1 MPSGLPHFRLSQAS
15 MQSFEPV
22 YKNLFEVRITPPA
35 AIRTGTPWEN
45 SQLILDNVITVSGLG
60 GIEKIPGVVTQ
71 KYKGATR
78 SYAGSIPDQTFADIS
93 ISFELNLD
101 NSNSAYVYNALKA
114 WTNLVYNPLTGET
127 SLKSDYAGTA
137 DDPTLMT
144 VLVYN
149 KRGIIIK
156 QITFRQIFPTTAL
169 TTPFDSLSYDSG
181 TSISRIDNFT
191 FRADYW
197 DNITR

>member
-1 MPSGLPHFRLSQAS
+1 MASGLPHFRLSQAS

-35 AIRTGTPWEN
+35 AVRAGTPWEN
-45 SQLILDNVITVSGLG
+45 TQLILDNVINVG
-60 GIEKIPGVVTQ
+60 GIGAIEKIPPVVTQ

-78 SYAGSIPDQTFADIS
+78 SYAGALPENTFADIT

-101 NSNSAYVYNALKA
+101 NSNSAYVYNALKS
-114 WTNLVYNPLTGET
+114 WTDLVYNPLTGELG
-127 SLKSDYAGTA
+127 LKAEYAGTS

-149 KRGIIIK
+149 KKGIVIK

-169 TTPFDSLSYDSG
+169 TTPFDALSYDNG
-181 TSISRIDNFT
+181 TTISRIDGFT

>member
-1 MPSGLPHFRLSQAS
+1 MASGLPHFRLSQAS
-15 MQSFEPV
+15 MQSFEPI

-45 SQLILDNVITVSGLG
+45 SQLILDNVINISGLG
-60 GIEKIPGVVTQ
+60 AIEKIPPVVEQ
-71 KYKGATR
+71 RYKGATR
-78 SYAGSIPDQTFADIS
+78 SYAGALPENTYADVTM
-93 ISFELNLD
+93 SFELNLD
-101 NSNSAYVYNALKA
+101 NANSAYVYKALKA
-114 WTNLVYNPLTGET
+114 WTDLVYNPLTGELG
-127 SLKSDYAGTA
+127 LKSEYAGTS

-149 KRGIIIK
+149 KKGVIIK
-156 QITFRQIFPTTAL
+156 QVTFRQVFPTTAL
-169 TTPFDSLSYDSG
+169 TSPFDTLSYEQG
-181 TSISRIDNFT
+181 TDIAKIDGFT

>member
-1 MPSGLPHFRLSQAS
+1 MASGLPHFRLSQAS
-15 MQSFEPV
+15 MQSFEPI
-22 YKNLFEVRITPPA
+22 YNNLFEVRITPPA

-45 SQLILDNVITVSGLG
+45 TQLILDNVISVSGLG
-60 GIEKIPGVVTQ
+60 QIEKIPPVVEQ
-71 KYKGATR
+71 KYKGVSR
-78 SYAGSIPDQTFADIS
+78 SYAGSLPAQTYADIQ

-101 NSNSAYVYNALKA
+101 NSNSAYVYKALKA
-114 WTNLVYNPLTGET
+114 WTDIVYNPLTGELG
-127 SLKSDYAGTA
+127 LKSEYAGTS

-149 KRGIIIK
+149 KKGVIIK

-169 TTPFDSLSYDSG
+169 TTAFEALNYAEGG
-181 TSISRIDNFT
+181 TIAKIDGFT

>member
-1 MPSGLPHFRLSQAS
+1 MASGLPHFRLSQAS

-35 AIRTGTPWEN
+35 AVRAGTPWEN
-45 SQLILDNVITVSGLG
+45 TQLILDNVISVGGLG
-60 GIEKIPGVVTQ
+60 AIEKIPEVVTQ

-78 SYAGSIPDQTFADIS
+78 SYAGALPTNTYADVTV
-93 ISFELNLD
+93 SFELNLD

-114 WTNLVYNPLTGET
+114 WTDLVYNPLTGELG
-127 SLKSDYAGTA
+127 LKSEYAGTS

-149 KRGIIIK
+149 KKGVVIK

-169 TTPFDSLSYDSG
+169 TTPFDALNYDTG
-181 TSISRIDNFT
+181 TVISKIDNFN

>member
-1 MPSGLPHFRLSQAS
+1 MASGLPHFRLSQAS
-15 MQSFEPV
+15 MQSFEPI
-22 YKNLFEVRITPPA
+22 YNNLFEVRITPPA

-45 SQLILDNVITVSGLG
+45 TQLILDNVIQVGGLG
-60 GIEKIPGVVTQ
+60 GIEKIPPVVTQ
-71 KYKGATR
+71 KYKGVTR
-78 SYAGSIPDQTFADIS
+78 SYAGALPDQTFADIT
-93 ISFELNLD
+93 IDFELNLD
-101 NSNSAYVYNALKA
+101 SANSAYVYKALKS
-114 WTNLVYNPLTGET
+114 WTDLVYNPLTGELG
-127 SLKSDYAGTA
+127 LKSEYAGTS

-149 KRGIIIK
+149 KKGVVIK

-169 TTPFDSLSYDSG
+169 TTPFDTLSYDTG
-181 TSISRIDNFT
+181 TVISRVDNFT

>member
-1 MPSGLPHFRLSQAS
+1 MASGLPHFRLSQAS

-35 AIRTGTPWEN
+35 AIRAATAWEN
-45 SQLILDNVITVSGLG
+45 TQLILDNVISVGGLG
-60 GIEKIPGVVTQ
+60 GVEKIPTTVEQ

-78 SYAGSIPDQTFADIS
+78 TYAAALPDSTFADIT
-93 ISFELNLD
+93 INFEVNLN
-101 NSNSAYVYNALKA
+101 NENQVYVYNALKA
-114 WTNLVYNPLTGET
+114 WTDLVYNPLTGELG
-127 SLKSDYAGTA
+127 LKSEYAGTA
-137 DDPTLMT
+137 DDPTIMT

-149 KRGIIIK
+149 KKGVVIK
-156 QITFRQIFPTTAL
+156 QLTFRQIFPTSPLSTV
-169 TTPFDSLSYDSG
+169 FDDLDYSSG
-181 TSISRIDNFT
+181 TNISQVTGLT

>member
-1 MPSGLPHFRLSQAS
+1 MASGLPHFRLSQAS
-15 MQSFEPV
+15 MQSFEPI
-22 YKNLFEVRITPPA
+22 YNNLFEVRITAPA

-45 SQLILDNVITVSGLG
+45 TQLILDNVISVTGLG
-60 GIEKIPGVVTQ
+60 QIEKIPAVVEQ
-71 KYKGATR
+71 KYKGVTR
-78 SYAGSIPDQTFADIS
+78 SYAGALPPNTYADIQ

-101 NSNSAYVYNALKA
+101 NANSAYVYKALKA
-114 WTNLVYNPLTGET
+114 WTDIVYNPLTGELG
-127 SLKSDYAGTA
+127 LKSEYAGTS

-149 KRGIIIK
+149 KKGVIIK
-156 QITFRQIFPTTAL
+156 QITFRQVFPTTAL
-169 TTPFDSLSYDSG
+169 TTAFENLSYDNG
-181 TSISRIDNFT
+181 TTIAKIDGFT

>member
-1 MPSGLPHFRLSQAS
+1 MASGLPHFRLSQAS

-35 AIRTGTPWEN
+35 AVRTGTPWEN
-45 SQLILDNVITVSGLG
+45 TQLILDNVVSVSGLG
-60 GIEKIPGVVTQ
+60 GIEKIPPVVTQ
-71 KYKGATR
+71 RYKGAFR
-78 SYAGSIPDQTFADIS
+78 SYAGALPETTFADIQ

-101 NSNSAYVYNALKA
+101 NANSAYVYNALKS
-114 WTNLVYNPLTGET
+114 WTDLVYNPLTGELG
-127 SLKSDYAGTA
+127 LKSEYAGTS

-149 KRGIIIK
+149 KKGVVIK
-156 QITFRQIFPTTAL
+156 QITFRQVFPTTAL
-169 TTPFDSLSYDSG
+169 ITPFDTLSYATGSE
-181 TSISRIDNFT
+181 ISKIDNFT

>member
-1 MPSGLPHFRLSQAS
+1 MATGLPHFRLSQAS
-15 MQSFEPV
+15 MQSFEPI

-45 SQLILDNVITVSGLG
+45 SQLILDNLITIGGIG
-60 GIEKIPGVVTQ
+60 GIEKIPGTVTQ

-78 SYAGSIPDQTFADIS
+78 SYAASLPTETFADVTL
-93 ISFELNLD
+93 SFEVNLD
-101 NSNSAYVYNALKA
+101 NQNSVYVYKALKA
-114 WTNLVYNPLTGET
+114 WSDLVYNPLTGELG
-127 SLKSDYAGTA
+127 LKQEYAGTA
-137 DDPTLMT
+137 DDPTSMT

-149 KRGIIIK
+149 KKGIVIK
-156 QITFRQIFPTTAL
+156 QITFRQVFPTTSL
-169 TTPFDSLSYDSG
+169 NTVFDSLSYDTG
-181 TSISRIDNFT
+181 TQISQVTNLT

>member
-1 MPSGLPHFRLSQAS
+1 MASGLPHFRLSQAS

-45 SQLILDNVITVSGLG
+45 SQLILDNVISVGGLG
-60 GIEKIPGVVTQ
+60 GIEKVPPVVAQ
-71 KYKGATR
+71 KYKGVTR
-78 SYAGSIPDQTFADIS
+78 SYAGALPDSTFADIT
-93 ISFELNLD
+93 IDFELNLD
-101 NSNSAYVYNALKA
+101 SANSAYVYKALKA
-114 WTNLVYNPLTGET
+114 WTDLVYNPLTGELG
-127 SLKSDYAGTA
+127 LKSEYAGTS

-149 KRGIIIK
+149 KKGVIIK
-156 QITFRQIFPTTAL
+156 QITFRQIFPTTPL
-169 TTPFDSLSYDSG
+169 TTPFDALSYDTG
-181 TSISRIDNFT
+181 TEISRITGFT

>member
-1 MPSGLPHFRLSQAS
+1 MASGLPHFRLSQAS
-15 MQSFEPV
+15 MQSFEPI

-35 AIRTGTPWEN
+35 AVRTGTPWEN
-45 SQLILDNVITVSGLG
+45 TQLILDNVISVGGLG
-60 GIEKIPGVVTQ
+60 AIEKIPGIVEQ

-78 SYAGSIPDQTFADIS
+78 SYAGSLPPNTYADIN

-101 NSNSAYVYNALKA
+101 NSNSAYVYKALKS
-114 WTNLVYNPLTGET
+114 WTDLVYNPLTGELG
-127 SLKSDYAGTA
+127 LKSEYAGTS

-149 KRGIIIK
+149 KKGVVIK

-169 TTPFDSLSYDSG
+169 TTPFDTLSYDTG
-181 TSISRIDNFT
+181 TVISRVDNFT

>member
-1 MPSGLPHFRLSQAS
+1 MASGLPHFRLSQAS
-15 MQSFEPV
+15 MQSFEPI

-45 SQLILDNVITVSGLG
+45 SQLILDNVKSIGGLG
-60 GIEKIPGVVTQ
+60 GIEKLPPTVFQ
-71 KYKGATR
+71 KYKGVTR
-78 SYAGSIPDQTFADIS
+78 SYAGALPDQTYADVTM
-93 ISFELNLD
+93 SFELNLD
-101 NSNSAYVYNALKA
+101 NSNSVYVYKALKA
-114 WTNLVYNPLTGET
+114 WSDLVYNPLTGELG
-127 SLKSDYAGTA
+127 LKSEYAGTA

-149 KRGIIIK
+149 KKGVIIK
-156 QITFRQIFPTTAL
+156 QITFRQIFPTTTLSSA
-169 TTPFDSLSYDSG
+169 FDTLNYDSG
-181 TSISRIDNFT
+181 NQIATIENLT